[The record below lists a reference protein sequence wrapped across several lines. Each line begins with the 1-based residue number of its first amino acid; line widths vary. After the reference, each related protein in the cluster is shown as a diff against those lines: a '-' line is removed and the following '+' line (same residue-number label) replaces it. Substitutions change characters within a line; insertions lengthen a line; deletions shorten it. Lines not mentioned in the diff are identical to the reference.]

1 MPWQATQWK
10 TCSNSSGVMP
20 SSPGDSEASSRCAP
34 VHLVDLEHAERVAV
48 WTAEGEPVTTDAG
61 PSGTPRQ
68 TGMGHNSPSGSR
80 IVCVQASCS
89 ALLMKPVSG
98 L

>member
-1 MPWQATQWK
+1 MRTSTATSPSFVGP
-10 TCSNSSGVMP
+10 TSGW
-20 SSPGDSEASSRCAP
+20 SRRPVAP